1 MATAY
6 SRNLV
11 DKILPKIQQYEATTG
26 RKVSRS
32 MMDSLFRQE
41 LDALGQQDLQSRA
54 LELQQQNIE
63 SDRAFR
69 DRQLKD
75 QNKAAAISGVAQIG
89 QAYGTYKLAS
99 GYLNKPSGVPA
110 VGDASATTGGYA
122 GGNTGMGPAFTEAPV
137 GAQTAAS
144 GAAPTTTAIG
154 GQSAISGASA
164 SEAAAGSGMGEGL
177 AATYGEGYGAGAT
190 TAGAAEG
197 TAGAGA
203 GSSVGVA
210 GPAIAAAYVGT
221 YGPGLL
227 KKATG
232 MNDVWSKGLIRGP
245 ESFLGSAATHVAG
258 ETVGRII
265 DPVGFIGDKIADS
278 VICSELVRQNRISE
292 RDRTKCVVFRFRNIP
307 DDLFVSYL
315 EWAKPHVTA
324 MRKGGWRNTIRLP
337 FAHAFVGFMLA
348 MQTGK
353 KTTLFQKVVWK
364 WAWYRCSKIAQRNE
378 YLYAEVA

>member
-54 LELQQQNIE
+54 LELQQENIA

-144 GAAPTTTAIG
+144 GAAPATTAIG

-177 AATYGEGYGAGAT
+177 AATYGEGYGATATGAEA
-190 TAGAAEG
+190 AGG
-197 TAGAGA
+197 SA

-245 ESFLGSAATHVAG
+245 ESFLGSAAKHIGG

-278 VICSELVRQNRISE
+278 VVCSELLRQGRITE
-292 RDRTKCVVFRFRNIP
+292 RERVKCVVFRARHINHDMF
-307 DDLFVSYL
+307 SAYL

-324 MRKGGWRNTIRLP
+324 MRKGGWRNIIRLP

-353 KTTLFQKVVWK
+353 KPTRFQKAVWK
-364 WAWYRCSKIAQRNE
+364 YAWYRCSKIAQRNE